1 MSLSCCKQCTSCG
14 KQYTELDE
22 IVQFC
27 RNRDDVIFTT
37 ANQHL
42 GPHLPPNSCPGV
54 KYKPIYLTMHIE
66 INSSCIS
73 YVRRK
78 QKCNNQKVKT
88 AKNLLT
94 L

>member
-1 MSLSCCKQCTSCG
+1 MSLSCVKQYTSCG

-27 RNRDDVIFTT
+27 RSRDDVIFTA
-37 ANQHL
+37 ANQYL